1 MEEIQ
6 HLLVTEISLLIHLP
20 KITFKIVSSLAL
32 PNRFRDCGES
42 ANDEVAFDEDDDGN
56 VCELLPLNL
65 CGNVFDFSQ
74 LLPRASLSVPLLSI
88 VGCN

>member
-1 MEEIQ
+1 MVKNNINKKNPQ
-6 HLLVTEISLLIHLP
+6 FPSFL

-42 ANDEVAFDEDDDGN
+42 ASDEVAFDEDDDGN

>member
-1 MEEIQ
+1 M
-6 HLLVTEISLLIHLP
+6 
-20 KITFKIVSSLAL
+20 
-32 PNRFRDCGES
+32 
-42 ANDEVAFDEDDDGN
+42 AFDEDDDGN